1 MKYLIFLIATV
12 ISCKTYAETK
22 QPCLLEKYFRQ
33 TESYKSSILDNEAK
47 VLELERERLSFLPDM
62 SLSIGQQSTNESSFK
77 GFNKSSVSLG
87 VYQSLYNGNRYS
99 IFKEKIA
106 NDIDYNYLMI
116 HDKRNKYL
124 IDLYR
129 SLIEYNYKTD
139 LHQLYSSQFYKQ
151 KNQLDVYKA
160 KLSSGDIAKFEYDI
174 AKLREEE
181 LENQVNIINNEVR
194 QTELYIRTNFN
205 VPVEVIRNITGRDIL
220 SCKEAGS
227 EYILNKSRSLL
238 RQNENKS
245 YELKM
250 TSTKPS
256 VNLSLYMRPPSNGT
270 LMDIT
275 TRKTEFFAAVNLTVP
290 LSEYFAVNNNKKDHA
305 ISIRKINDTYDEKHK
320 LYIREKESLISKIQ
334 DLRSSIEITRKKI
347 ELKSKEVDYVMSR
360 FREKKETILSYYRQL
375 DELEHEKI
383 KLKQDEREYEYYKT
397 YIAILD

>member
-1 MKYLIFLIATV
+1 
-12 ISCKTYAETK
+12 
-22 QPCLLEKYFRQ
+22 
-33 TESYKSSILDNEAK
+33 
-47 VLELERERLSFLPDM
+47 
-62 SLSIGQQSTNESSFK
+62 
-77 GFNKSSVSLG
+77 
-87 VYQSLYNGNRYS
+87 
-99 IFKEKIA
+99 
-106 NDIDYNYLMI
+106 
-116 HDKRNKYL
+116 
-124 IDLYR
+124 
-129 SLIEYNYKTD
+129 
-139 LHQLYSSQFYKQ
+139 FYKQ

-220 SCKEAGS
+220 SCKEAGA